1 MAIMTEMSP
10 PTMRIISRK
19 LPAFAS
25 TRSSEG
31 SVAMSQQRFLFQL
44 VCSRTISDNAK
55 EIDQYVVSIAS
66 IVKTEPSTCAHVP
79 MPCDQPIIASSVM
92 EADAASEHPTMTTMN
107 ARFSPSP
114 RRMAWRTFVGFP
126 LSPCTA

>member
-79 MPCDQPIIASSVM
+79 MPCDQPIMASSVM
-92 EADAASEHPTMTTMN
+92 EADAAS
-107 ARFSPSP
+107 
-114 RRMAWRTFVGFP
+114 
-126 LSPCTA
+126 C